1 MDEKK
6 IVEFFKKYPDNLVG
20 LKTRISHGII
30 EADKVEASV
39 RRTVEIAEKAGTR
52 VVVHVTDCP
61 VGLDQL
67 ASWLRPG
74 DVICHIYQGKDHTCI
89 GEDGKVLA
97 GLLEARARGVLFD
110 ACNGRSNFDLEV
122 CQASIKQGFVPD
134 VISSD
139 INSSSCFLQPL
150 HSLPRI
156 LSKFVDFGMDWMD
169 VLDCATK
176 KPAELIGMPGAGIHG
191 RGYHSRCRNLKA

>member
-1 MDEKK
+1 MYEHIYRTIVANSQVRFLESAAGSVRWTVQQPVSENLDPALMDEKK

-30 EADKVEASV
+30 EADKVEASI

-74 DVICHIYQGKDHTCI
+74 DGSAISI
-89 GEDGKVLA
+89 
-97 GLLEARARGVLFD
+97 RARITPASEKTARCLQ
-110 ACNGRSNFDLEV
+110 AC
-122 CQASIKQGFVPD
+122 
-134 VISSD
+134 
-139 INSSSCFLQPL
+139 
-150 HSLPRI
+150 
-156 LSKFVDFGMDWMD
+156 
-169 VLDCATK
+169 
-176 KPAELIGMPGAGIHG
+176 
-191 RGYHSRCRNLKA
+191 